1 MAVEP
6 YFSYLFP
13 TLEGNKFYYFF
24 TEIPHISFR
33 KGEKHNEMM
42 REKCTENI

>member
-13 TLEGNKFYYFF
+13 TLEAVLLFF
-24 TEIPHISFR
+24 LLKISFW
-33 KGEKHNEMM
+33 KGEKHNKMM
-42 REKCTENI
+42 GEKCTENI